1 MPQIPNDLGEGGS
14 GLTPSDSDGLKA
26 LLNGIADDL
35 ASIQGDA
42 PAAITSPAG
51 TAVPTI
57 TSPLGTAVPA
67 LTAAAPAD
75 ISTAALADL
84 TSLRSYVVALVTE
97 NAQNRSYITA
107 LRTEVVA
114 LRAAQTTR
122 SELTLNTEAS
132 PDHA

>member
-1 MPQIPNDLGEGGS
+1 MPQIPDDLGEGGS

-26 LLNGIADDL
+26 ILNGIADDL

-57 TSPLGTAVPA
+57 TSPLGTALPA
-67 LTAAAPAD
+67 LTFTTPGATLD
-75 ISTAALADL
+75 DL
-84 TSLRSYVVALVTE
+84 TSLRNYVNALITE

-122 SELTLNTEAS
+122 SGLTLNTEAS